1 MNPKESK
8 NCLELLEIPEGHHTV
23 DELMLDQDEATENN
37 EDMLSGSDPPPESTV
52 LNTGTVIFSVNYHF
66 QNKL

>member
-1 MNPKESK
+1 
-8 NCLELLEIPEGHHTV
+8 
-23 DELMLDQDEATENN
+23 MLDQDEATENN

>member
-52 LNTGTVIFSVNYHF
+52 LNTGTVIFRINC
-66 QNKL
+66 